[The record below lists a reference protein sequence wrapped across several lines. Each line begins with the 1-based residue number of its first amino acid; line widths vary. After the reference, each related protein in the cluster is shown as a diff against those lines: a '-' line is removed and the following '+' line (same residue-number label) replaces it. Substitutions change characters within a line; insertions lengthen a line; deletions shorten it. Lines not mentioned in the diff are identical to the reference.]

1 MSDESTRNWTR
12 TYLAVIA
19 VEILTLAGT
28 VVAAAPLRNVAM
40 HLLDW
45 AVVAAYVAWLVWDGV
60 KRTKL
65 DRTTE
70 SYFLANRSMP
80 WWAVGLSVMA
90 TQLSAITLVGTT
102 GQGYNDGLR
111 FVQFYYGLPIAMIIL
126 CVTLVPFFYR
136 ARVYT
141 AYEYLERRFD
151 LKTRT
156 FTSGLFLV
164 SRAMSCGAIAA
175 APAVVLS
182 VVLGWS
188 VTLTTLLILVPAVI
202 YTMLGGVQAVTWTD
216 VKTMSLTV
224 FALVIAMVF
233 LVMGLPSGVRCR
245 RCADDRRRDRTAQ
258 RLRFRFTLTE
268 TYTFWSGML
277 GGLFL
282 MLSYFGC
289 DQSQVQRYLTAK
301 SVDDGRTS
309 LLMSAFW
316 KIPLQ
321 VLVLIVGVFTFLFYL
336 FNQPPLLFN
345 PVHEERVRVSAV
357 APAYEGLQR
366 EFQSTFDARRQ
377 AAIDIAAARHA
388 GDVREQARATDDFTR
403 QDAALRS
410 IRTRAIG
417 LVRQTTD
424 DASFNDVNYVFPT
437 WITTALP
444 IGIVGLWIAAI
455 ITAATDSIAAELN
468 SLSTASVIDF
478 YKRLVRPNDT
488 DAHYLLVSRITTG
501 FWGVFA
507 GVVAVYASSLGSL
520 IEVVNRFGSFFY
532 GSILGVF
539 MLAILTRRTTGTGAF
554 VGLMA
559 GMSSVAA
566 VAYFRPEISFLWH
579 NVIGAVVVLAVG
591 LCTQHVRQPQA
602 RLTLCSQL
610 SVLSPRPSTLCPR
623 PLAPSPLS

>member
-1 MSDESTRNWTR
+1 
-12 TYLAVIA
+12 
-19 VEILTLAGT
+19 
-28 VVAAAPLRNVAM
+28 M

-45 AVVAAYVAWLVWDGV
+45 AVVAAYVAWLIWDGV

-102 GQGYNDGLR
+102 GQGYTDGLR
-111 FVQFYYGLPIAMIIL
+111 FVQFYYGLPIAMVIL

-136 ARVYT
+136 AKVYT

-216 VKTMSLTV
+216 VKTMALTV
-224 FALVIAMVF
+224 CALVIAMVF
-233 LVMGLPSGVRCR
+233 LVMGLPSGVGVGD
-245 RCADDRRRDRTAQ
+245 ALTIAGGTG
-258 RLRFRFTLTE
+258 RLDAFDFDLTLTE

-309 LLMSAFW
+309 LLMSAYW

-336 FNQPPLLFN
+336 FHQPPLLFN
-345 PVHEERVRVSAV
+345 PVHDERVRASAV

-366 EFQSTFDARRQ
+366 EFQSTFDARRR
-377 AAIDIAAARHA
+377 AALDIAAARRT
-388 GDVREQARATDDFTR
+388 GDVREQARATDDFAA
-403 QDAALRS
+403 QDSALRS
-410 IRTRAIG
+410 IRARAVG

-424 DASFNDVNYVFPT
+424 DASYNDVNYVFPT

-478 YKRLVRPNDT
+478 YKRLVKPDDS
-488 DAHYLLVSRITTG
+488 DAHYLVVSRVATA
-501 FWGVFA
+501 FWGIFA
-507 GVVAVYASSLGSL
+507 GIVAVYASSLGPL

-539 MLAILTRRTTGTGAF
+539 MLAILTRRVGGTGAF
-554 VGLMA
+554 AGLIA

-566 VAYFRPEISFLWH
+566 VAILRPDISFLWH
-579 NVIGAVVVLAVG
+579 NVIGAVVVFSVG
-591 LCTQHVRQPQA
+591 L
-602 RLTLCSQL
+602 SL
-610 SVLSPRPSTLCPR
+610 SFLSRSRP
-623 PLAPSPLS
+623 PSPKASEG

>member
-1 MSDESTRNWTR
+1 
-12 TYLAVIA
+12 
-19 VEILTLAGT
+19 
-28 VVAAAPLRNVAM
+28 M

-45 AVVAAYVAWLVWDGV
+45 AVVAAYIAWLVWDGV

-65 DRTTE
+65 ERTTE

-111 FVQFYYGLPIAMIIL
+111 FVQFYYGLPLAMVIL
-126 CVTLVPFFYR
+126 CATLVPFFYR

-156 FTSGLFLV
+156 LTSGLFLV

-188 VTLTTLLILVPAVI
+188 VTMTTLLILVPAVI

-216 VKTMSLTV
+216 VKTMGLTV

-233 LVMGLPSGVRCR
+233 LVRGLPDGVGVVD
-245 RCADDRRRDRTAQ
+245 ALSIAGGTG
-258 RLRFRFTLTE
+258 RLQAFDFRFTLTE

-301 SVDDGRTS
+301 SVDAGRTS
-309 LLMSAFW
+309 LLMSAYW

-321 VLVLIVGVFTFLFYL
+321 FLVLIVGVFTFLFYL

-345 PVHEERVRVSAV
+345 PVHDERVRSGESA
-357 APAYEGLQR
+357 AAYDALQR
-366 EFQSTFDARRQ
+366 EFQVTFEERRT
-377 AAIDIAAARHA
+377 AAIEIAAARHA
-388 GDVREQARATDDFTR
+388 HDVRDEARATDEFRRND
-403 QDAALRS
+403 QALRS
-410 IRTRAIG
+410 IRTKAAA
-417 LVRQTTD
+417 LVKQTTH
-424 DASFNDVNYVFPT
+424 DASYNDINYVFPT

-444 IGIVGLWIAAI
+444 VGIVGLWIAAI

-478 YKRLVRPNDT
+478 YKRIFRPSAPDE
-488 DAHYLLVSRITTG
+488 HYLTVSRAATG

-507 GVVAVYASSLGSL
+507 GIVAVYASSLGPL

-539 MLAILTRRTTGTGAF
+539 MLAILTRRAASTGAF
-554 VGLMA
+554 VGLIA
-559 GMSSVAA
+559 GMTTVASVA
-566 VAYFRPEISFLWH
+566 FWRPDISFLWH
-579 NVIGAVVVLAVG
+579 NVIGAVVVFTVG
-591 LCTQHVRQPQA
+591 M
-602 RLTLCSQL
+602 
-610 SVLSPRPSTLCPR
+610 VLSTEQELRRSSGKLPDLLTS
-623 PLAPSPLS
+623 

>member
-1 MSDESTRNWTR
+1 
-12 TYLAVIA
+12 
-19 VEILTLAGT
+19 
-28 VVAAAPLRNVAM
+28 M

-45 AVVAAYVAWLVWDGV
+45 AVVAAYVAWLIWDGV

-65 DRTTE
+65 ERTTE

-111 FVQFYYGLPIAMIIL
+111 FVQFYYGLPLAMIIL
-126 CVTLVPFFYR
+126 CATLVPFFYR

-151 LKTRT
+151 LKTRV

-182 VVLGWS
+182 VILGWS
-188 VTLTTLLILVPAVI
+188 VTVTTLMILVPAVV
-202 YTMLGGVQAVTWTD
+202 YTSLGGVQAVTWTD
-216 VKTMSLTV
+216 VKTMGLTV
-224 FALVIAMVF
+224 AALVIAVVF
-233 LVMGLPSGVRCR
+233 LVMGLPAGVGVED
-245 RCADDRRRDRTAQ
+245 ALTIAGGTG
-258 RLRFRFTLTE
+258 RLQAFNFDFTLTE
-268 TYTFWSGML
+268 TYTFWSGMI

-301 SVDDGRTS
+301 SLDDGRTS
-309 LLMSAFW
+309 LLMSAYW

-345 PVHEERVRVSAV
+345 RVHEDRVRAV
-357 APAYEGLQR
+357 AAPAYESLER
-366 EFQSTFDARRQ
+366 EFEAAFEARRQ
-377 AAIDIAAARHA
+377 AAVEIAAARHS
-388 GDVREQARATDDFTR
+388 GDVRQQATATDEFSRHDANVRSVRARA
-403 QDAALRS
+403 AALVRETTGDRS
-410 IRTRAIG
+410 Y
-417 LVRQTTD
+417 
-424 DASFNDVNYVFPT
+424 NDVNYVFPT

-478 YKRLVRPNDT
+478 YKRLVRP
-488 DAHYLLVSRITTG
+488 DAPDGHYLTISRASTAL
-501 FWGVFA
+501 WGVFA
-507 GVVAVYASSLGSL
+507 AFVAVYASSLGSL

-539 MLAILTRRTTGTGAF
+539 ILAILTTRATGTGAF
-554 VGLMA
+554 VGLIA
-559 GMSSVAA
+559 GMTAVAA
-566 VAYFRPEISFLWH
+566 VAFGRPDISFLWH
-579 NVIGAVVVLAVG
+579 NVIGAVVVFAVG
-591 LCTQHVRQPQA
+591 MAVSAFTQ
-602 RLTLCSQL
+602 
-610 SVLSPRPSTLCPR
+610 
-623 PLAPSPLS
+623 PLRAPM

>member
-1 MSDESTRNWTR
+1 
-12 TYLAVIA
+12 
-19 VEILTLAGT
+19 
-28 VVAAAPLRNVAM
+28 M

-45 AVVAAYVAWLVWDGV
+45 AIVIAYIAWLVSDGI

-90 TQLSAITLVGTT
+90 TQLSAVTLVGTT

-111 FVQFYYGLPIAMIIL
+111 FVQFYYGLPLAMVIL
-126 CVTLVPFFYR
+126 CITLVPFFYR
-136 ARVYT
+136 AKVYT

-151 LKTRT
+151 LKTRA
-156 FTSGLFLV
+156 FTSFLFLL
-164 SRAMSCGAIAA
+164 SRGMSCGAIAA

-182 VVLGWS
+182 VILGWS
-188 VTLTTLLILVPAVI
+188 VTTTALLILVPAVI

-216 VKTMSLTV
+216 VKTMSLTIV
-224 FALVIAMVF
+224 MLIVAMVF
-233 LVMGLPSGVRCR
+233 LVRGLPSGVGVTD
-245 RCADDRRRDRTAQ
+245 ALSIAGGTG
-258 RLRFRFTLTE
+258 RLQAFDFRFTLTE

-301 SVDDGRTS
+301 SIDDGRTS
-309 LLMSAFW
+309 LLMSAYW

-321 VLVLIVGVFTFLFYL
+321 VLVLLVGIFTFLFYL

-345 PVHEERVRVSAV
+345 PIHDERVRASAS
-357 APAYEGLQR
+357 APAYVGLQS
-366 EFQSTFDARRQ
+366 EFQAAFGARRQ
-377 AAIDIAAARHA
+377 AAVEIASSRHS
-388 GDVREQARATDDFTR
+388 GDVREQARATDAFNGH
-403 QDAALRS
+403 DAAVRS
-410 IRTRAIG
+410 IRARAAA
-417 LVRQTTD
+417 LVKQTTG
-424 DASFNDVNYVFPT
+424 DASYNDVNYVFPT
-437 WITTALP
+437 WIMTALP

-478 YKRLVRPNDT
+478 YKRLARPDAT
-488 DAHYLLVSRITTG
+488 DEHYLFVSKVTTG

-539 MLAILTRRTTGTGAF
+539 MLAILTRRATGTGAF
-554 VGLMA
+554 VGLIA
-559 GMSSVAA
+559 GMVTVAA
-566 VAYFRPEISFLWH
+566 VAFGWPDISFLWH
-579 NVIGAVVVLAVG
+579 NVIGAVVVFTVG
-591 LCTQHVRQPQA
+591 MTLSLFSQEVR
-602 RLTLCSQL
+602 RLGEN
-610 SVLSPRPSTLCPR
+610 
-623 PLAPSPLS
+623 

>member
-1 MSDESTRNWTR
+1 
-12 TYLAVIA
+12 
-19 VEILTLAGT
+19 
-28 VVAAAPLRNVAM
+28 M

-45 AVVAAYVAWLVWDGV
+45 AVVAAYIAWLIWDGV

-111 FVQFYYGLPIAMIIL
+111 FVQFYYGLPLAMIIL

-136 ARVYT
+136 AKVYT

-151 LKTRT
+151 VKTRT
-156 FTSGLFLV
+156 LTSGLFLI

-182 VVLGWS
+182 VVLGWT
-188 VTLTTLLILVPAVI
+188 VTMTTLLILVPAVI

-233 LVMGLPSGVRCR
+233 LVMGLPGGVNVGDALTIAGGSG
-245 RCADDRRRDRTAQ
+245 
-258 RLRFRFTLTE
+258 RLNAFDFRFTLSE
-268 TYTFWSGML
+268 TYTFWSGMI

-336 FNQPPLLFN
+336 FNPPPLLFN
-345 PVHEERVRVSAV
+345 PVHDARVRGSEV
-357 APAYEGLQR
+357 APAYDDLQR
-366 EFQSTFDARRQ
+366 EFRSTFDARRQ
-377 AAIDIAAARHA
+377 AALDIASARHA
-388 GDVREQARATDDFTR
+388 GDVREQARATDEFAR
-403 QDAALRS
+403 QDTAMRS
-410 IRTRAIG
+410 IRTRALALIP
-417 LVRQTTD
+417 RTTED
-424 DASFNDVNYVFPT
+424 TNYNDVNYVFPT

-478 YKRLVRPNDT
+478 YKRLVRPDDT
-488 DAHYLLVSRITTG
+488 DAHYLFVSRIATG

-507 GVVAVYASSLGSL
+507 GVVAVYATSLGPL

-539 MLAILTRRTTGTGAF
+539 LLAILTRRANGTGAF
-554 VGLMA
+554 VGLLA
-559 GMSSVAA
+559 GMASVAS
-566 VAYFRPEISFLWH
+566 VAIWRPDISFLWH
-579 NVIGAVVVLAVG
+579 NVIGAVVVFAVG
-591 LCTQHVRQPQA
+591 
-602 RLTLCSQL
+602 SSL
-610 SVLSPRPSTLCPR
+610 SFSTGGQGIR
-623 PLAPSPLS
+623 RG

>member
-1 MSDESTRNWTR
+1 
-12 TYLAVIA
+12 
-19 VEILTLAGT
+19 
-28 VVAAAPLRNVAM
+28 M

-45 AVVAAYVAWLVWDGV
+45 GVMAAYIAWLVWDGV

-65 DRTTE
+65 ERTTE

-102 GQGYNDGLR
+102 GQGYSDGLR
-111 FVQFYYGLPIAMIIL
+111 FVQFYYGLPLAMVIL
-126 CVTLVPFFYR
+126 CLTLVPFFYR

-156 FTSGLFLV
+156 LTSGLFLV

-188 VTLTTLLILVPAVI
+188 VTMTTLVILVPAVI

-216 VKTMSLTV
+216 VKTMSLTIV
-224 FALVIAMVF
+224 ALVVAMVF
-233 LVMGLPSGVRCR
+233 LVRGLPEGVGV
-245 RCADDRRRDRTAQ
+245 DDALAIAGGTG
-258 RLRFRFTLTE
+258 RLQAFDLRFTLTE

-301 SVDDGRTS
+301 SEDAGKTS
-309 LLMSAFW
+309 LLMSAYW

-321 VLVLIVGVFTFLFYL
+321 VLVLVVGVFTFVFYL

-345 PVHEERVRVSAV
+345 PIHDQRVRTGES
-357 APAYEGLQR
+357 APAYEALQR
-366 EFQSTFDARRQ
+366 EFQGTFDARRQ
-377 AAIDIAAARHA
+377 AAVDMAAARHA
-388 GDVREQARATDDFTR
+388 HDVREQARATDEFSR
-403 QDAALRS
+403 QDRALRS
-410 IRTRAIG
+410 IRTKAAS
-417 LVRQTTD
+417 LVKQTTGD
-424 DASFNDVNYVFPT
+424 SSYNDVNYVFPT
-437 WITTALP
+437 WIMTALP

-478 YKRLVRPNDT
+478 YKRLAQPAAS
-488 DAHYLLVSRITTG
+488 DAHYLLVSRATTG
-501 FWGVFA
+501 LWGVFA
-507 GVVAVYASSLGSL
+507 GFVAVYASNLGSL

-539 MLAILTRRTTGTGAF
+539 MLAILTRRATGTGAF
-554 VGLMA
+554 VGLLT
-559 GMSSVAA
+559 GMGAVASVA
-566 VAYFRPEISFLWH
+566 FGRPDISFLWH
-579 NVIGAVVVLAVG
+579 NVIGAVVVFTVG
-591 LCTQHVRQPQA
+591 SLVSLFTEDQKIR
-602 RLTLCSQL
+602 SQQ
-610 SVLSPRPSTLCPR
+610 
-623 PLAPSPLS
+623 

>member
-1 MSDESTRNWTR
+1 
-12 TYLAVIA
+12 
-19 VEILTLAGT
+19 
-28 VVAAAPLRNVAM
+28 M

-45 AVVAAYVAWLVWDGV
+45 AIVIAYIAWLVSDGLR
-60 KRTKL
+60 RTTRE
-65 DRTTE
+65 RTTE

-111 FVQFYYGLPIAMIIL
+111 FVQFYYGLPLAMIIL

-156 FTSGLFLV
+156 LTSFLFLL
-164 SRAMSCGAIAA
+164 SRGMSCGVIAA

-182 VVLGWS
+182 VILGWS
-188 VTLTTLLILVPAVI
+188 VTMTALLILVPAVI

-216 VKTMSLTV
+216 VKTMGLTV
-224 FALVIAMVF
+224 VMLIVAMIF
-233 LVMGLPSGVRCR
+233 LVRGLPGGVSVGD
-245 RCADDRRRDRTAQ
+245 ALTIAGGTG
-258 RLRFRFTLTE
+258 RLQAFNFDFTLTE
-268 TYTFWSGML
+268 TYTFWSGL
-277 GGLFL
+277 IGGLFL

-309 LLMSAFW
+309 LLMSAYW

-321 VLVLIVGVFTFLFYL
+321 VLVLLVGVFTFLFYL

-345 PVHEERVRVSAV
+345 PVHDERVRSSA
-357 APAYEGLQR
+357 AAAEYSGLEQ
-366 EFQSTFDARRQ
+366 EFEAAFQARRL
-377 AAIDIAAARHA
+377 AAVEIAASRDS
-388 GDVREQARATDDFTR
+388 GDVRQQARATDAFR
-403 QDAALRS
+403 QQDTELRS
-410 IRTRAIG
+410 VRARAVT
-417 LVRQTTD
+417 LVKQTTE
-424 DASFNDVNYVFPT
+424 DASYNDVNYVFPT
-437 WITTALP
+437 WITTVLP

-455 ITAATDSIAAELN
+455 LTAATDSIAAELN

-478 YKRLVRPNDT
+478 YKRLIRPEAPDE
-488 DAHYLLVSRITTG
+488 HYLRVSKLTTG
-501 FWGVFA
+501 FWGIFA
-507 GVVAVYASSLGSL
+507 GIVAVYASSLGSL

-539 MLAILTRRTTGTGAF
+539 MLAILTRRATGTGAF
-554 VGLMA
+554 VGLIGGMA
-559 GMSSVAA
+559 VVAT
-566 VAYFRPEISFLWH
+566 VAFGRPDISFLWH
-579 NVIGAVVVLAVG
+579 NVIGAFVVFTVG
-591 LCTQHVRQPQA
+591 M
-602 RLTLCSQL
+602 TLSAF
-610 SVLSPRPSTLCPR
+610 SRRPRAQETN
-623 PLAPSPLS
+623 

>member
-1 MSDESTRNWTR
+1 
-12 TYLAVIA
+12 
-19 VEILTLAGT
+19 
-28 VVAAAPLRNVAM
+28 M
-40 HLLDW
+40 HLADW
-45 AVVAAYVAWLVWDGV
+45 GVMAAYIAWLVWDGV

-65 DRTTE
+65 ERTTE

-111 FVQFYYGLPIAMIIL
+111 FVQFYYGLPLAMVIL
-126 CVTLVPFFYR
+126 CLTLVPFFYR

-156 FTSGLFLV
+156 LTSGLFLV

-188 VTLTTLLILVPAVI
+188 VTATTLLILVPAVI

-224 FALVIAMVF
+224 VALVVAMVF
-233 LVMGLPSGVRCR
+233 LVRGLPEGVGV
-245 RCADDRRRDRTAQ
+245 DDALAIAGGTG
-258 RLRFRFTLTE
+258 RLQAFDFRFTLTE

-301 SVDDGRTS
+301 SEDAGKTS
-309 LLMSAFW
+309 LLMSAYW

-321 VLVLIVGVFTFLFYL
+321 VLVLGVGVFTFLFYL

-345 PVHEERVRVSAV
+345 PIHDQRVRSGES
-357 APAYEGLQR
+357 APAYEALQR
-366 EFQSTFDARRQ
+366 EFQATFAARRQ
-377 AAIDIAAARHA
+377 AAVEMAAARHA
-388 GDVREQARATDDFTR
+388 HDVREQARATDEFSR
-403 QDAALRS
+403 QDRALRS
-410 IRTRAIG
+410 IRTKAAA
-417 LVRQTTD
+417 LVKQTTG
-424 DASFNDVNYVFPT
+424 DASYNDVNYVFPT
-437 WITTALP
+437 WIITALP

-478 YKRLVRPNDT
+478 YKRLARPSAPDG
-488 DAHYLLVSRITTG
+488 HYLLVSRATTG
-501 FWGVFA
+501 LWGVFA
-507 GVVAVYASSLGSL
+507 GFVAVYASSLGSL

-539 MLAILTRRTTGTGAF
+539 MLAILTRRATGTGAF
-554 VGLMA
+554 VGLLA
-559 GMSSVAA
+559 GMGAVASVAIG
-566 VAYFRPEISFLWH
+566 RPDISFLWH
-579 NVIGAVVVLAVG
+579 NVIGAVVVFTIGG
-591 LCTQHVRQPQA
+591 LV
-602 RLTLCSQL
+602 
-610 SVLSPRPSTLCPR
+610 SVFTDVQKKEEPSNLR
-623 PLAPSPLS
+623 ID